1 MALRRP
7 GTLKKA
13 LAFRA
18 VELALRGGSRPRAGH
33 KEDEVAVREHVK
45 VPLLL
50 LIDIKG
56 GNHGSGADHATEA
69 RRESHGG
76 AER

>member
-18 VELALRGGSRPRAGH
+18 VELAVRGGPRPRAGH
-33 KEDEVAVREHVK
+33 NEDEVAVREHVK
-45 VPLLL
+45 VPLPL
-50 LIDIKG
+50 LIDIK
-56 GNHGSGADHATEA
+56 DEITEA
-69 RRESHGG
+69 VQITQLKPHGG